1 MADEYICRQ
10 EMLDAV
16 EKLNI
21 IPSIDGMGKPT
32 PTEDFRVQ
40 FLGTVLHVPSADVV
54 PVVHSQWKRKIGE
67 IQCLKCGNRIHRID
81 LSGWLNFCPN
91 CGAKMDGGDEH
102 G

>member
-1 MADEYICRQ
+1 MADEYICRK

-16 EKLNI
+16 EELNI

-54 PVVHSQWKRKIGE
+54 PVRHGKWTHKPDVYGVVYCSECNYELHANST
-67 IQCLKCGNRIHRID
+67 
-81 LSGWLNFCPN
+81 SFCPN
-91 CGAKMDGGDEH
+91 CGARMDGERKE
-102 G
+102 